1 MAKCKAMESN
11 FYVDYCRGDRVR
23 ILKKNISDKLS
34 AIEIAERYFEMYQRK
49 GKEGIITVFTIS
61 CERGFPTQKIY
72 DGYSL

>member
-1 MAKCKAMESN
+1 MAKCNVKESN

-34 AIEIAERYFEMYQRK
+34 AIEIAERYFEKYRRK

-61 CERGFPTQKIY
+61 CERGFPMQKIY
-72 DGYSL
+72 EGYSL